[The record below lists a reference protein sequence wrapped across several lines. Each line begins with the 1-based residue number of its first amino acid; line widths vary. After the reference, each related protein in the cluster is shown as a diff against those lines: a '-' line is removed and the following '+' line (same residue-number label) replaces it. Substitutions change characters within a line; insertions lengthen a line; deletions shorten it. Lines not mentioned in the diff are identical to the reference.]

1 MTKTFLCD
9 AAISD
14 LVLNAAR
21 AAIPPIADTY
31 HLNAGIKNN
40 PQLILLVAL
49 LDASKAVAA
58 AVADNAWDDCQPI
71 PADVFRIL
79 DRLTRHILN
88 DVEAAAQCP
97 DQQEW
102 SLPSCS
108 SKELV

>member
-21 AAIPPIADTY
+21 AAIPPNADTY

>member
-1 MTKTFLCD
+1 MTKFFRCD

-14 LVLNAAR
+14 LVLTAAR
-21 AAIPPIADTY
+21 AAIPPNAENY

-58 AVADNAWDDCQPI
+58 AVADNAWDDCRPV
-71 PADVFRIL
+71 PDDVTDL
-79 DRLTRHILN
+79 LVQMTRHILS
-88 DVEAAAQCP
+88 DVEAASQCP
-97 DQQEW
+97 DQQDW